1 MWRLVHSPYGRV
13 IAAIKQSETRAAHLG
28 YHVWLYKASIFTLS
42 AAVSGLAGGLFAMA
56 QLAAF
61 PDVMSLHQ
69 SGYVVMMTLVGG
81 GLVSFWGPVVGVF
94 LFLIARDVI
103 GALTNAWMLYFGLL
117 FIAIVLFRP
126 EGIAG
131 AVSAAFQKHSL
142 NPNAAGPFG
151 DAAVVRRR
159 TMALIEAA
167 GVHVRFGDRVV
178 LESIDLAVPEGE
190 FHGLMGPNG
199 AGKTTFFNVLTG
211 RVKPS
216 RGTIRLD
223 GKDVTGLSS
232 HRIAAQGVAR
242 SFQIMTLFDEF
253 TARENVTVGLPAFR
267 ARGFDMHR
275 AAASDPGFADK
286 ALEILA
292 TVGLADKADVRAKD
306 LSYGDRRALEI
317 AVALAQSPRVLCL
330 DEPTSGLGSDG
341 VQRLAALVGRLKG
354 KLTIVAIEH
363 DMEFLFSL
371 ADRISVI
378 HWGQVVARGTPHEL
392 QQNEWVKRSNLGRF
406 A

>member
-1 MWRLVHSPYGRV
+1 
-13 IAAIKQSETRAAHLG
+13 
-28 YHVWLYKASIFTLS
+28 
-42 AAVSGLAGGLFAMA
+42 
-56 QLAAF
+56 
-61 PDVMSLHQ
+61 
-69 SGYVVMMTLVGG
+69 
-81 GLVSFWGPVVGVF
+81 
-94 LFLIARDVI
+94 
-103 GALTNAWMLYFGLL
+103 
-117 FIAIVLFRP
+117 
-126 EGIAG
+126 
-131 AVSAAFQKHSL
+131 
-142 NPNAAGPFG
+142 
-151 DAAVVRRR
+151 
-159 TMALIEAA
+159 MALIEAN

-178 LESIDLAVPEGE
+178 LESIDLTVAEGE

-211 RVKPS
+211 RVKPN
-216 RGTIRLD
+216 RGSIRLGD
-223 GKDVTGLSS
+223 EELTGLSS
-232 HRIAAQGVAR
+232 HRIAAKGVAR

-253 TARENVTVGLPAFR
+253 SARENVTVGLPAFR
-267 ARGFDMHR
+267 ARGFDLVR
-275 AAASDPGFADK
+275 AAAGDGGLAD
-286 ALEILA
+286 AATAVLA

-306 LSYGDRRALEI
+306 LPYGDRRALEI
-317 AVALAQSPRVLCL
+317 AVALAQNPRVLCL

-378 HWGQVVARGTPHEL
+378 HWGQVVARGTPHDL